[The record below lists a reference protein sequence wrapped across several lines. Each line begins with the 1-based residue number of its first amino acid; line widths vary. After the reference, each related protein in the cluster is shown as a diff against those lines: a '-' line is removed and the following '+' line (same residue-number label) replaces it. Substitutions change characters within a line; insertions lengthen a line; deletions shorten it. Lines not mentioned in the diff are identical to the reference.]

1 MAVVGI
7 APSPSIDKGW
17 EVDICSEKLANKL
30 SKTLLT
36 LACQLHI
43 ISHPVSPSHCQYKDS
58 SGTLIGWHHEEGVM
72 EDSGLGLLLKNGY
85 RSQWEREETMAVGG
99 TVGEMP
105 VGCY

>member
-1 MAVVGI
+1 
-7 APSPSIDKGW
+7 
-17 EVDICSEKLANKL
+17 
-30 SKTLLT
+30 
-36 LACQLHI
+36 
-43 ISHPVSPSHCQYKDS
+43 
-58 SGTLIGWHHEEGVM
+58 M